1 MPLIDRISSDIASAM
16 RAREQ
21 TRLAALRMAK
31 AALMNSE
38 VQRGRPLED
47 AESQQVINS
56 LIKQRRDSI
65 EQFRKGGRADLADKE
80 AAEIAVLEA
89 YVPAAVDAAEID
101 RAVDAASAETGAS
114 SAKDLGRVM
123 KVVMNS
129 FSGRTVDGKAINEAV
144 RRKLGPA

>member
-1 MPLIDRISSDIASAM
+1 MTHIERITNDIAQAM

-38 VQRGRPLED
+38 VQRGRVLED
-47 AESQQVINS
+47 GEAQQVIAS

-65 EQFRKGGRADLADKE
+65 EQFRKGGRDDLADKE
-80 AAEIAVLEA
+80 AAEITILEA
-89 YVPAAVDAAEID
+89 YVPPPLGAAEIDAAVDAAI
-101 RAVDAASAETGAS
+101 AETGAA

-123 KVVMNS
+123 KAVMNR
-129 FSGRTVDGKAINEAV
+129 FAGRTVDGKVINEAV
-144 RRKLGPA
+144 RKKLGG